1 MRIVDSIIAR
11 YRNFKAKHWH
21 LFPEG
26 QYIAS
31 LKNIHKGKRC
41 FIIGNGSSLTV
52 ADLNKI
58 ADNGEITFGFNRIY
72 KIFPETNW
80 RPTYYFSQDYKTIL
94 CSCPNINAI
103 EIKPKFIPIEAKWDW
118 GLPFKRVKYFNI
130 QNIMED
136 NRYAFSDDVS
146 KYVVA
151 SNTVTYTAIQF
162 AVYMGITDIYMIG
175 IDHSFQKVL
184 DSEGNIIEDPN
195 AKDYFIPNYTTEQED
210 VYIPRLDLSTLTYV
224 SAKEYADSHNINIYN
239 ATRGGKL
246 EVFPRVDFDS
256 LFNSNQLGRQN
267 GQ

>member
-21 LFPEG
+21 LFPAG
-26 QYIAS
+26 RYIAS

-41 FIIGNGSSLTV
+41 FIIGNGPSLTV

-80 RPTYYFSQDYKTIL
+80 RPTYYFSQDYKLLYGSIKEVNEL
-94 CSCPNINAI
+94 SLPN
-103 EIKPKFIPIEAKWDW
+103 KFIPIELHWHEHLNSK
-118 GLPFKRVKYFNI
+118 GVKYFHMIN
-130 QNIMED
+130 QHEGAK
-136 NRYAFSDDVS
+136 YAFSDDVS